1 MAKQRNPRQH
11 DPKITAYIQ
20 FKKREGIACF
30 QAASLEREKT
40 NQKIESR
47 RPGLLKGFANSELEF

>member
-1 MAKQRNPRQH
+1 MAWKSNGSANSA
-11 DPKITAYIQ
+11 KITAYIQ